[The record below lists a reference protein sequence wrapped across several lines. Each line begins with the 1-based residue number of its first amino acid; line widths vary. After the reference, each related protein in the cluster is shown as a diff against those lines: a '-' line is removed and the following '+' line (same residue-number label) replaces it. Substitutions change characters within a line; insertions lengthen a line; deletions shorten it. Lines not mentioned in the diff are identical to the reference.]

1 MDTRT
6 GGSADDSA
14 EQPFAA
20 LHETHSGV
28 VFLLGDRVYKAK
40 KPIRTDFLDFS
51 TRAARVAVCAREVE
65 LNRRLAPDVYLGMT
79 ELRDPD
85 GRDGEPLVVMT
96 RMPEKARLS
105 ALLRSEV
112 PVQDRV
118 DEIADLIARFHRSA
132 HRGPHVD
139 HEGTI
144 DAVRRRWRNNFRETR
159 TMPQDVVCDDRLD
172 ALERTVNRFLDG
184 RGQLFADRI
193 TQARIVDG
201 HGDLLADDIFCLRD
215 GPRVLDCLEFDD
227 RLRYVDGLDDAACLA
242 MDLEFQGR
250 ADLATRFLDRYIGQA
265 DDAAPDALRHHYIAY
280 RAFMRAKVD
289 CVRYLQGRSESA
301 QDALRHTAL
310 AAEHLRR
317 GAVRLALV
325 GGLPASGKSTVA
337 ARLAESVGA
346 LLLSSDAIRRDLFA
360 DERGRDPAPGFR
372 GGRYLAA
379 ATDRV
384 YATMLGRAR
393 EALGRG
399 ISVVLDASWTDA
411 RLRRRA
417 EAMASDAVADLI
429 ALRCVAPPAVTE
441 SRLRA
446 RAATERDHDSE
457 ATPDIARA
465 MAQRAD
471 AWPGATDID
480 TSGPLQDSL
489 HAAVRHWSAPS
500 GNR

>member
-1 MDTRT
+1 
-6 GGSADDSA
+6 
-14 EQPFAA
+14 
-20 LHETHSGV
+20 
-28 VFLLGDRVYKAK
+28 
-40 KPIRTDFLDFS
+40 
-51 TRAARVAVCAREVE
+51 
-65 LNRRLAPDVYLGMT
+65 
-79 ELRDPD
+79 
-85 GRDGEPLVVMT
+85 
-96 RMPEKARLS
+96 
-105 ALLRSEV
+105 
-112 PVQDRV
+112 
-118 DEIADLIARFHRSA
+118 
-132 HRGPHVD
+132 
-139 HEGTI
+139 
-144 DAVRRRWRNNFRETR
+144 
-159 TMPQDVVCDDRLD
+159 
-172 ALERTVNRFLDG
+172 
-184 RGQLFADRI
+184 
-193 TQARIVDG
+193 
-201 HGDLLADDIFCLRD
+201 
-215 GPRVLDCLEFDD
+215 
-227 RLRYVDGLDDAACLA
+227 
-242 MDLEFQGR
+242 
-250 ADLATRFLDRYIGQA
+250 
-265 DDAAPDALRHHYIAY
+265 
-280 RAFMRAKVD
+280 MRAKVD
-289 CVRYLQGRSESA
+289 CVRHLQGRSESA

-372 GGRYLAA
+372 GGRYSTES
-379 ATDRV
+379 TDRV
-384 YATMLGRAR
+384 YATILGRAR

-417 EAMASDAVADLI
+417 EAMASDAVADLV

-489 HAAVRHWSAPS
+489 HAAVRHWAAPS